1 MLFLYRPRET
11 RMPFYLPR
19 RDSSQASYY
28 WHLQDQFEA
37 TRRVPPATPAG
48 GDASSAAGD
57 TDVIGKLERA
67 AALRRSGALDDAEF
81 EALKAKLLGR

>member
-19 RDSSQASYY
+19 RESTQAAYY
-28 WHLQDQFEA
+28 WGLQDQFEA
-37 TRRVPPATPAG
+37 TRRVPPPAPTG
-48 GDASSAAGD
+48 GDGAPRSDD
-57 TDVIGKLERA
+57 TDVVEKLERA
-67 AALRRSGALDDAEF
+67 ASLHRSGALDDAEF